1 MGRFLASPAP
11 ARARGVAQAPLA
23 RQPRM
28 DSIQD
33 DMDFGDS
40 LLEEVVSSD
49 PWLASPVPGEKL
61 GGPNGRRFEI
71 KLALGRGS
79 MGEVFQ
85 AWDAELQREVAL
97 KFLNPQT
104 VSLGSRV
111 TELLQQEAR
120 AIARLNHENIVRL
133 FDVAEWRVEHGEQRV
148 LFLVM
153 EYLEGES
160 LSARLHR
167 SRLELKEAMAIME
180 GVAAGLAHAHQ
191 RHLIHRDLKPA
202 NVFLTRE
209 GTVKLLDFGLAHLV
223 ASSLP
228 LPDMSTAGT
237 PLYMAPEQWLG
248 GPQDE
253 RTDVWAAGLLLYELL
268 TGKRPFSTLCAEEL
282 RARVISPEP
291 VPSVRTLRPE
301 VPRELEQLI
310 ATALAKDPARRIP
323 SGQELLEELR
333 EVSEHLGLHRE
344 QGQLAVAQRRQVTLV
359 CCVPLGLPA
368 ALDPEDF
375 DELEAAFHETCEELL
390 GQHGGSVTPSM
401 GSQVLACFGYPHA
414 LEEDSRHAVHAGLI
428 LARNFP
434 QVLQRKLPR
443 PFSRGLSVGVG
454 IHTDRVAL
462 HESPGGPVLSGEAPE
477 VVAWLARQAEPGTV
491 LLSEATR
498 TLVRGAF
505 EMEPRGTRRPTGTS
519 ATRPLRVFQALSE
532 HEARSRFE
540 QTRATLG
547 LTPLVG
553 RERELQ
559 EVLSLWARA
568 RQGQGTAVLLRGE
581 AGLGKSRLIYEVRE
595 RVASEADCRLNAQCS
610 APFSSSALYPVI
622 ALLQRLLEDSRQEDA
637 ALASPRGLESRL
649 VALGL
654 SVEHLQAL
662 VSLLS
667 LPAMETLP
675 STQLTPERQKSLV
688 FEALAILLRSLAHK
702 RPVLLVVEDLHWAD
716 PSTLELLARLH
727 ESVKQSRVLLLL
739 STRAEPRDAA
749 PRWPG
754 LHVISLERLSEK
766 QTQVL
771 VQEMVRGR
779 PLTSNVMRQLVK
791 RTEGVPLF
799 AEELT
804 RMLLERQAAG
814 ETSSSI
820 PLSLHELLLARLDT
834 LPPRQKMLAQLCSV
848 MGRSFSSALV
858 AALTRQSEAARSR
871 DLEGLVSA
879 GILEQAGSSAGPAEY
894 RFRHAL
900 IQEAACQSLLRSTR
914 REYHQRIAAVLEESF
929 PELVESHPE
938 LLAHH
943 YTEAAQP
950 ARALLWWARAGA
962 HASQRSANEEAIEHL
977 TRALKLLQTLP
988 DASQRQ
994 GEELRLLLTLGIP
1007 LVQARGYQS
1016 AEAER
1021 TFARARSLL
1030 DAVGNELPRLE
1041 LSYWGAFS
1049 FYLAR
1054 SELSPARELA
1064 ERLVAQGQQQ
1074 ENRELLA
1081 LGHGMMSM
1089 VAFTRGQGR
1098 AAREHAELALEC
1110 SHFTLDEHRRLALRH
1125 WVEPRVKALA
1135 YGSLIL
1141 SWSGDLELARTWGQ
1155 EALALAGRI
1164 GHLHTSA
1171 FALHFVALGSQ
1182 YWGDVVSTLELA
1194 ERCMALSSEH
1204 HFRMWRSGAALLRGW
1219 ALAGLGWAPQG
1230 LALMRQGLEQW
1241 RTSGIQSSQSHHCGM
1256 LAELYLWQRQP
1267 QQALEVVDRAL
1278 AHLGEERFYASALHR
1293 LRGEGLRALGHE
1305 QEAEASFK
1313 SALAIARE
1321 QGAYTFERLAR
1332 QRLKTI
1338 PVRA

>member
-1 MGRFLASPAP
+1 
-11 ARARGVAQAPLA
+11 
-23 RQPRM
+23 M

-40 LLEEVVSSD
+40 LLEEVVGTD

-61 GGPNGRRFEI
+61 GGPDGRRFEI
-71 KLALGRGS
+71 QLALGRGS

-104 VSLGSRV
+104 MSLGSRV

-167 SRLELKEAMAIME
+167 GRLELKQAMTIME

-202 NVFLTRE
+202 NVFITRE
-209 GTVKLLDFGLAHLV
+209 ETVKLLDFGLAHLV
-223 ASSLP
+223 ASTLP

-248 GPQDE
+248 RPQDE

-282 RARVISPEP
+282 RARVISAEP
-291 VPSVRTLRPE
+291 VPSVRALRPE
-301 VPRELEQLI
+301 LSRELEQLV

-333 EVSEHLGLHRE
+333 EVSEHLGLRRE
-344 QGQLAVAQRRQVTLV
+344 QGQTSVAQRRQVTLV

-375 DELEAAFHETCEELL
+375 DELEAAFRETCAELL
-390 GQHGGSVTPSM
+390 GHHGGSLTPSM
-401 GSQVLACFGYPHA
+401 GAQVLACFGYPQA
-414 LEEDSRHAVHAGLI
+414 QEEDSRNAVHAAML
-428 LARNFP
+428 LARDFP
-434 QVLQRKLPR
+434 RMLQRKLPR
-443 PFSRGLSVGVG
+443 PFSRGLSMGVG

-462 HESPGGPVLSGEAPE
+462 HESAGGPVLSGDAPE

-505 EMEPRGTRRPTGTS
+505 EMEPLGTRRPTG
-519 ATRPLRVFQALSE
+519 APAARPVRVFRALSE
-532 HEARSRFE
+532 RKTRSRFE
-540 QTRATLG
+540 RMHAAFG

-553 RERELQ
+553 RERELR
-559 EVLSLWARA
+559 EVLELWASA
-568 RQGQGTAVLLRGE
+568 RRGQGTAVLLRGE
-581 AGLGKSRLIYEVRE
+581 AGLGKSRLIHEVRE
-595 RVASEADCRLNAQCS
+595 RVASEADCRLNAQCG

-622 ALLQRLLEDSRQEDA
+622 DLLQRLLEDSRPEG
-637 ALASPRGLESRL
+637 ASPGAPRGLEPRL
-649 VALGL
+649 RALGL
-654 SVEHLQAL
+654 SAEHLQAL

-667 LPAMETLP
+667 LPPMETLP

-688 FEALAILLRSLAHK
+688 FDALAILLRGLARE
-702 RPVLLVVEDLHWAD
+702 RPVLVVVEDLHWAD
-716 PSTLELLARLH
+716 PSTLELLVWLH
-727 ESVKQSRVLLLL
+727 ESVSQSRVLLLL
-739 STRAEPRDAA
+739 SSRAEPRDAA

-754 LHVISLERLSEK
+754 LHILSLERLSEK
-766 QTQVL
+766 HTQVL
-771 VQEMVRGR
+771 VREAARGR
-779 PLTSNVMRQLVK
+779 VLTSGVMRQLVK

-804 RMLLERQAAG
+804 RMMLERQAAG
-814 ETSSSI
+814 DVSSSI
-820 PLSLHELLLARLDT
+820 PSSLHELLLARLDA

-858 AALTRQSEAARSR
+858 AALTHQSEAARIR

-879 GILEQAGSSAGPAEY
+879 GILEQEGPDEELAEY

-900 IQEAACQSLLRSTR
+900 IQEAAYQSLLRGTR
-914 REYHQRIAAVLEESF
+914 REYHQRIALVLEESF
-929 PELVESHPE
+929 PELAEAHPE

-943 YTEAAQP
+943 YTEAAWHTQ
-950 ARALLWWARAGA
+950 ALLWWTRAGA
-962 HASQRSANEEAIEHL
+962 HASQRSAHQEAIEHL
-977 TRALKLLQTLP
+977 TRALNLLRTLP
-988 DASQRQ
+988 DAGQRQ
-994 GEELRLLLTLGIP
+994 GEELRLLMTLGIP

-1016 AEAER
+1016 ADAER
-1021 TFARARSLL
+1021 TFARARSLF
-1030 DAVGNELPRLE
+1030 DAVGDELPRLE

-1049 FYLAR
+1049 FYLGR
-1054 SELSPARELA
+1054 GELSPAWELA
-1064 ERLVAQGQQQ
+1064 ERLVAQGQRL
-1074 ENRELLA
+1074 EDRELLA
-1081 LGHGMMSM
+1081 LGHGMMAM

-1098 AAREHAELALEC
+1098 AAREHAELALGS

-1141 SWSGDLELARTWGQ
+1141 SWGGDLERARIWGQ
-1155 EALALAGRI
+1155 EALALAGRL

-1171 FALHFVALGSQ
+1171 FALHSVAQGSQ

-1219 ALAGLGWAPQG
+1219 ALAGMGWVSQG
-1230 LALMRQGLEQW
+1230 LALMRQGIEQW
-1241 RTSGIQSSQSHHCGM
+1241 RASGIQSYQSHHCGM
-1256 LAELYLWQRQP
+1256 LAEIYLWQRQP
-1267 QQALEVVDRAL
+1267 QQALEVVERAL
-1278 AHLGEERFYASALHR
+1278 THLGEERFYASALHR
-1293 LRGEGLRALGHE
+1293 LRGEGLRALGQE

-1313 SALAIARE
+1313 CALEIARE
-1321 QGAYTFERLAR
+1321 QGAHTFERLAR
-1332 QRLKTI
+1332 QRLKTVPPPTPW

>member
-1 MGRFLASPAP
+1 
-11 ARARGVAQAPLA
+11 
-23 RQPRM
+23 M
-28 DSIQD
+28 DSLQE

-40 LLEEVVSSD
+40 LLEEVVSAA

-61 GGPNGRRFEI
+61 GGLDGRRFEI
-71 KLALGRGS
+71 QLALGRGS
-79 MGEVFQ
+79 MGEVFR

-97 KFLNPQT
+97 KFLNPKV
-104 VSLGSRV
+104 VSLGSRA

-160 LSARLHR
+160 LSALLHR
-167 SRLELKEAMAIME
+167 GRPELKQAMAFME
-180 GVAAGLAHAHQ
+180 GVAAGLAHAHR

-202 NVFLTRE
+202 NVFFTRE

-223 ASSLP
+223 ASALP

-237 PLYMAPEQWLG
+237 PLYMAPEQWVG
-248 GPQDE
+248 GPLDE
-253 RTDVWAAGLLLYELL
+253 RTDVWAAGLLFYELL

-291 VPSVRTLRPE
+291 VPSVRALRPE
-301 VPRELEQLI
+301 LSREVEQLV
-310 ATALAKDPARRIP
+310 ATALAKDPTRRIP

-333 EVSEHLGLHRE
+333 ELSEHLGLRRE
-344 QGQLAVAQRRQVTLV
+344 QGQVSIAQRRQVTLV

-368 ALDPEDF
+368 ALDPEDL
-375 DELEAAFHETCEELL
+375 DELEAAFHESCEELL
-390 GQHGGSVTPSM
+390 AHHGGSVTPSM
-401 GSQVLACFGYPHA
+401 GSQVLACFGYPQVQ
-414 LEEDSRHAVHAGLI
+414 EEDSRQAVHAGMR
-428 LARNFP
+428 LARDFP

-443 PFSRGLSVGVG
+443 PFARGLSVGIG

-462 HESPGGPVLSGEAPE
+462 HGSSGGPVLSGEAPE
-477 VVAWLARQAEPGTV
+477 VVAWLARQAGPGTV

-498 TLVRGAF
+498 ALVRGAF
-505 EMEPRGTRRPTGTS
+505 EVESLGTRVSTEGAANRPV
-519 ATRPLRVFQALSE
+519 RVFRALSE
-532 HEARSRFE
+532 RKAGSRFE
-540 QTRATLG
+540 RTRAAFG

-553 RERELQ
+553 RERELR
-559 EVLSLWARA
+559 EVLGLWARA
-568 RQGQGTAVLLRGE
+568 RQGQGSAVLLRGE
-581 AGLGKSRLIYEVRE
+581 AGLGKSRLIHEVRE
-595 RVASEADCRLNAQCS
+595 RLASEADCRLHAQCG

-622 ALLQRLLEDSRQEDA
+622 DLLQRLLEDSRPA
-637 ALASPRGLESRL
+637 GASPVSPRGLEPRL
-649 VALGL
+649 LALGL

-667 LPAMETLP
+667 LPAVETLP

-688 FEALAILLRSLAHK
+688 FEALAILLRSLARE
-702 RPVLLVVEDLHWAD
+702 RPVLVVVEDLHWAD
-716 PSTLELLARLH
+716 PSTLELLVWLH

-739 STRAEPRDAA
+739 SGRAEPHEAA

-754 LHVISLERLSEK
+754 LHVLSLERLSEK

-771 VQEMVRGR
+771 VREMVRGR
-779 PLTSNVMRQLVK
+779 SLASQVVRQLVK

-814 ETSSSI
+814 DVSTSI
-820 PLSLHELLLARLDT
+820 PMSLHELLLARLDA

-879 GILEQAGSSAGPAEY
+879 GILEREGTGTGPAEY

-900 IQEAACQSLLRSTR
+900 IQEAACQSLLRGTR
-914 REYHQRIAAVLEESF
+914 REYHQRIAEVLEESF
-929 PELVESHPE
+929 PEVAEAQPE

-943 YTEAAQP
+943 YTEAGQP
-950 ARALLWWARAGA
+950 TRALLWWACAGV
-962 HASQRSANEEAIEHL
+962 HASQRSANQESIEHL
-977 TRALKLLQTLP
+977 TRALELLCALP
-988 DASQRQ
+988 DAGQRKS
-994 GEELRLLLTLGIP
+994 EELRLLLTLGLP
-1007 LVQARGYQS
+1007 LVQARGYHS

-1021 TFARARSLL
+1021 TFTRARALF
-1030 DAVGNELPRLE
+1030 DAVGEELPRLE

-1049 FYLAR
+1049 FYQARGELA
-1054 SELSPARELA
+1054 PARELA
-1064 ERLVAQGQQQ
+1064 ERLVDQGQHQG
-1074 ENRELLA
+1074 NRELLS

-1089 VAFTRGQGR
+1089 VAFTRGQGH

-1110 SHFTLDEHRRLALRH
+1110 SHFTLEEHRRLALRH
-1125 WVEPRVKALA
+1125 WVDPRVTALA

-1141 SWSGDLELARTWGQ
+1141 SWGGEWEQARSWGQ

-1171 FALHFVALGSQ
+1171 FALHSVALGSQ
-1182 YWGDVVSTLELA
+1182 YWGDVVGTLELA

-1204 HFRMWRSGAALLRGW
+1204 HFRLWRGGAALLRGW

-1230 LALMRQGLEQW
+1230 LALLRQGLEQQ
-1241 RTSGIQSSQSHHCGM
+1241 RASGIQAHQSHHCGM
-1256 LAELYLWQRQP
+1256 QAEIYLWQRQP
-1267 QQALEVVDRAL
+1267 QHALEVVDRAL

-1293 LRGEGLRALGHE
+1293 LRGEGLRALGRE
-1305 QEAEASFK
+1305 QEAEASFRC
-1313 SALAIARE
+1313 ALAIARE
-1321 QGAYTFERLAR
+1321 QGAHTLERLAK
-1332 QRLKTI
+1332 QRLK
-1338 PVRA
+1338 PVPPPAPWPVLA